1 MQTVEKELETG
12 TTAIV
17 ELETE
22 PTSPDP
28 SLPHVLVVDD
38 ENGPRQALRMLLKE
52 EYYIH
57 LAPNVDTALD
67 ILRTEPIEL
76 VITDIRMPN
85 KSGVDLLR
93 EAKATHPDV
102 QVIIFTGYGHLE
114 TAVKAVE
121 YGAFAY
127 MEKPFDNDE
136 MVNMVR
142 GAQAQFLK
150 ERERRALE
158 RMALEASRFETLGR
172 LVSGM
177 MHDLGSPLTVLGSQ
191 LELLLVNP
199 NRGDLEKRLQ
209 SMRTQ
214 VEYCNDM
221 ARTTMDYLR
230 SDSGPSMPL
239 RLNAV
244 VTSCLDVAAPLLKEM
259 RVNARYDL
267 AKVLPPTQGDL
278 VLVRQAI
285 LNVITNACQ
294 AMEEQTDSRTLDIK
308 TWADDGSIHVSIQD
322 SGPGVP
328 IDLRESIFETFF
340 STKGNSGTGLGLGV
354 VKSVM
359 KRCGGSV
366 RLNQQPGNGAC
377 FTLSFPIRD

>member
-1 MQTVEKELETG
+1 MQTITKQPEGGAIAELEEQAPSPG
-12 TTAIV
+12 
-17 ELETE
+17 
-22 PTSPDP
+22 PTC
-28 SLPHVLVVDD
+28 PHLLVVDD
-38 ENGPRQALRMLLKE
+38 ENGPRQALRMLLNE
-52 EYYIH
+52 EYYVH

-85 KSGVDLLR
+85 KTGVDLLR

-102 QVIIFTGYGHLE
+102 QVIMFTGYGHLE

-121 YGAFAY
+121 FGAFAY

-136 MVNMVR
+136 MLRMVR
-142 GAQAQFLK
+142 AAQEQFIK

-158 RMALEASRFETLGR
+158 RIALEASRFETLGR

-177 MHDLGSPLTVLGSQ
+177 MHDLGSPLTVLSSQ

-199 NRGDLEKRLQ
+199 NRGDLEKRLE

-230 SDSGPSMPL
+230 CDSGPSMPL
-239 RLNAV
+239 RMNAV
-244 VTSCLDVAAPLLKEM
+244 VTSCIEVASPLLKEL
-259 RVNARYDL
+259 RVLPRYDL
-267 AKVLPPTQGDL
+267 AKVLPPTKGDL

-294 AMEEQTDSRTLDIK
+294 AMETQSENRTLDIK
-308 TWADDGSIHVSIQD
+308 TWADDDHVHISIQD

-328 IDLRESIFETFF
+328 EDLRNSIFETFF
-340 STKGNSGTGLGLGV
+340 TTKGNAGTGLGLGV
-354 VKSVM
+354 VKSVL
-359 KRCGGSV
+359 KRCGGTV
-366 RLNQQPGNGAC
+366 ELNHPSENGAC